1 MNKVQGST
9 YKELKKKFKKLKCID
24 CEGSG
29 KQDDADL
36 GDMYYNEWT
45 CETCKGTGLKPNE

>member
-1 MNKVQGST
+1 MNKVQGSN
-9 YKELKKKFKKLKCID
+9 YKELNKNLKKLKCID
-24 CEGSG
+24 CEGRG